1 MVYSN
6 SEFLYDST
14 NQQLEDS
21 QGEILLCLS
30 DDYTIEDEITITEF
44 VLNPTTVAINSKVNA
59 AVKVMQELVE
69 KPMLIWRSG
78 DLFSGEV

>member
-1 MVYSN
+1 MVYPN
-6 SEFLYDST
+6 SEFLCDST

-30 DDYTIEDEITITEF
+30 DDCTIEDEITITEF

>member
-1 MVYSN
+1 MVYPN
-6 SEFLYDST
+6 SEFLYDSA

-30 DDYTIEDEITITEF
+30 DDYTIEDEVTITEF

-59 AVKVMQELVE
+59 AVKVIQQLVE
-69 KPMLIWRSG
+69 KPILIWRSG

>member
-1 MVYSN
+1 MVYPN
-6 SEFLYDST
+6 SEFLCDST

>member
-1 MVYSN
+1 MVYPN
-6 SEFLYDST
+6 SEFLCDST

-44 VLNPTTVAINSKVNA
+44 VLHPTTVAINSKVNA

>member
-1 MVYSN
+1 MVYPN

-30 DDYTIEDEITITEF
+30 DDCIIEDEITITEF
-44 VLNPTTVAINSKVNA
+44 VLHPTTVAINSKVNA

>member
-1 MVYSN
+1 MVYPN
-6 SEFLYDST
+6 SEFLCDST

-30 DDYTIEDEITITEF
+30 DDYTIEDEVTITEF